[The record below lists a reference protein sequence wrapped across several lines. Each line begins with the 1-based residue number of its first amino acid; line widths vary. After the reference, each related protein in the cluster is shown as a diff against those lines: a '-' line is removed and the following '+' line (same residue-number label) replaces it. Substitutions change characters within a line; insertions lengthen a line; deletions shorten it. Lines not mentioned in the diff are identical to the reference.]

1 MLLDIFRGQQVESI
15 NLAGLD
21 RVLVAYAAGTSE
33 RSLLLRQY
41 RIAFKKSGT
50 KVPRVALT
58 EMGPSLDCVLRRS
71 RLPPVDLEKEAL
83 KQPKLTKK
91 KEKNVGTDLLEGKV
105 GRIYMPKQKVDSVA
119 LAKPKGLKRE
129 RREAAAERKAAKQ
142 NAGAAAAGDDQS
154 AKRQRAGAED
164 SSD

>member
-1 MLLDIFRGQQVESI
+1 MESI

-91 KEKNVGTDLLEGKV
+91 KVGNQHLL
-105 GRIYMPKQKVDSVA
+105 QHS
-119 LAKPKGLKRE
+119 
-129 RREAAAERKAAKQ
+129 
-142 NAGAAAAGDDQS
+142 
-154 AKRQRAGAED
+154 
-164 SSD
+164 